1 MLEKFVTVGC
11 SCLVG
16 VLLGTQMP
24 KMGRWLYGLVAHKK
38 SHTPTI
44 LPKKRKYPDS
54 TYKERIIDYLKRNPG
69 RYSLQDLATAL
80 GVHFMRLMQSLN
92 RLVENGTIKKKGESY
107 ELAK

>member
-1 MLEKFVTVGC
+1 MLERLITAGC

-24 KMGRWLYGLVAHKK
+24 KMGRWLCGFVAHKK
-38 SHTPTI
+38 SHTQVI
-44 LPKKRKYPDS
+44 LPKKGKQLDS
-54 TYKERIIDYLKRNPG
+54 AFKERIIDYLKQNPG

-92 RLVENGTIKKKGESY
+92 RLVENGIIKKKGESY